1 MSSLP
6 MPSSADGPSL
16 PALFESIYSR
26 LKELSSMFMR
36 NQPAGHTLQPTAIVH
51 EAFLKLAERETA
63 DFESEEHFFA
73 TAATVLRNVLVDHA
87 RRRISKKRG
96 AGRRGSQ
103 LEAFGVSD
111 PNASVS
117 GLLELEDA
125 MQSLAKADPRAARVA
140 ELRIFG
146 AMPMDHV
153 ARLLGT
159 SVPTAE
165 RDWRFAR
172 AFLEK
177 QYGVGRAIAIDA
189 SNAGAH
195 E

>member
-6 MPSSADGPSL
+6 MPSPADGPSL
-16 PALFESIYSR
+16 PVLFENIYSR

-36 NQPAGHTLQPTAIVH
+36 NQPIGHTLQPTAIVH
-51 EAFLKLAERETA
+51 EAFLKLAERESAEFQT
-63 DFESEEHFFA
+63 EEHFFA
-73 TAATVLRNVLVDHA
+73 TAATVLRSVLVDHA
-87 RRRISKKRG
+87 RRRISQKRG

-103 LEAFGVSD
+103 IESFSVAD
-111 PNASVS
+111 PSANVS

-125 MQSLAKADPRAARVA
+125 LQSLAKADPRSARVA

-177 QYGVGRAIAIDA
+177 QYGVGRVGATVE
-189 SNAGAH
+189 SNAGAG

>member
-1 MSSLP
+1 MSRSGEFAQLY
-6 MPSSADGPSL
+6 AGLYEDIKRIAHVRLAQVGGVAQL
-16 PALFESIYSR
+16 NTTAL
-26 LKELSSMFMR
+26 
-36 NQPAGHTLQPTAIVH
+36 AH
-51 EAFLKLAERETA
+51 EGFLKLAERESSEFQT
-63 DFESEEHFFA
+63 EEHFFA
-73 TAATVLRNVLVDHA
+73 TAATVLRSVLVDHA

-103 LEAFGVSD
+103 LESFSVAD
-111 PNASVS
+111 PSANVS

-125 MQSLAKADPRAARVA
+125 MQSLAKADPRSARVA

-153 ARLLGT
+153 ARLLGI

-177 QYGVGRAIAIDA
+177 QYGVGRAGAA
-189 SNAGAH
+189 VESNAGAG

>member
-6 MPSSADGPSL
+6 MPSPADGPSL
-16 PALFESIYSR
+16 PVLFENIYSR

-36 NQPAGHTLQPTAIVH
+36 NQPIGHTLQPTAIVH
-51 EAFLKLAERETA
+51 EAFLKLAERESAEFQT
-63 DFESEEHFFA
+63 EEHFFA
-73 TAATVLRNVLVDHA
+73 TAATVLRSVLVDHA

-103 LEAFGVSD
+103 LESFSVAD
-111 PNASVS
+111 PSANVS

-125 MQSLAKADPRAARVA
+125 LQSLAAIDPRSAKVA
-140 ELRIFG
+140 VLRIFG
-146 AMPMDHV
+146 GMSMEHV
-153 ARLLGT
+153 ARLNAT
-159 SVPTAE
+159 SMPTAE

-177 QYGVGRAIAIDA
+177 QYGMSSGAADESAKDA
-189 SNAGAH
+189 A
-195 E
+195 